1 MTGPDDTVPPPIVH
15 RSDPAFEQP
24 NDVACTL
31 LAQARQA
38 LDAHDPEAAVH
49 GFLRAAGLLSA
60 QGLLADAQAA
70 RLQAAGA
77 LIGHDPQRAEDL
89 WCTLCGPV
97 PLGGAAEVQCGLVG
111 ARIAQALGR
120 SGDVLARLD
129 RARTA
134 ALAVRDPIAHLT
146 AASQA
151 AAVHLQRGDT
161 VAAYGQLASAWV
173 SLADMVGR
181 ETAARWVRPLMLELR
196 AGLGEEA
203 FDLIRAH
210 HEADR
215 RDAGEAPPQ

>member
-1 MTGPDDTVPPPIVH
+1 MSGPDDTVPPPIVH
-15 RSDPAFEQP
+15 RGDAAPDLP
-24 NDVACTL
+24 NDVARTL
-31 LAQARQA
+31 LMQARQA
-38 LDAHDPEAAVH
+38 QDANDPDGAVR

-70 RLQAAGA
+70 RLQASAA
-77 LIGHDPQRAEDL
+77 LIGHDPERAEDL
-89 WCTLCGPV
+89 WLTLCGPV

-120 SGDVLARLD
+120 SADVLTRLA
-129 RARTA
+129 RARA
-134 ALAVRDPIAHLT
+134 GALVVRDPIAYLT

-151 AAVHLQRGDT
+151 AAVHLQRDEA

-203 FDLIRAH
+203 FDLVRAN

-215 RDAGEAPPQ
+215 RDGGEAPPG